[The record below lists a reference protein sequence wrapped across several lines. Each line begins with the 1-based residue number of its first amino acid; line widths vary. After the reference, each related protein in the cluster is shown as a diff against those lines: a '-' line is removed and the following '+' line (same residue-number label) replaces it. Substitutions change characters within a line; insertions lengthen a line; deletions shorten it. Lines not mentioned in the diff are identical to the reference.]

1 MADDESERIEAA
13 YALFNMAHNS
23 RRPSVTNEDSAPTSP
38 VTTTLQPATATPSPP
53 TTAPTPTATIVQNSD
68 DSDRMSFSL
77 RGEVSAKPTRSE
89 IAAASFKYNRTPVL
103 PKIPRHAIM
112 TRIQSLATSR
122 SQARNAS
129 PLNSIGEVVTS
140 PSDEAP
146 IMRNLALTSM
156 MTRSDS
162 VPSLTRAGLPPRRL
176 TRQLSEQSVTSPP
189 PRLATTTNLS
199 TAFTSSSQAPST
211 LYSPITPEAITASPL
226 VRPQKSRDQNEPLDL
241 SRDKNL
247 RDAALTPLNLATHPL
262 TSSASQAPRTPGTP
276 MHQLAVL
283 DGKIVL
289 IPRTPSDVTTP
300 STDSNLTT
308 SGSAV
313 MSKARDMIA
322 NPSAYGFKLAYDSNH
337 TLTLVP
343 DRKEGASASAPALPL
358 SNGHESSAS
367 TESKAAAELRSRRL
381 SEEELRSALS
391 PPKDTRAQSSLPP
404 KKRRILES
412 EENADVERK
421 RARDDRDETRASKVA
436 SEAIHNVMQRL
447 QSQVAQEVLE
457 LQSGQQRVQS
467 LPAKLQP
474 PSPLRTASTGSDD
487 VQDMYKQKLYDEF
500 TRCTDAQTKA
510 PAFMHFPPQRV
521 RGTDATTKVSI
532 SLKDGDNWRSTVAA
546 KFSQRTPE
554 GKARSES
561 PPPLVSTKQAK
572 RVGPSALETAKV
584 KQEIPNKNGLQH
596 HGPSTPSTP
605 SMNGSSAAKTEAVE
619 EVSEE
624 IRRKCAKAGEP
635 DEDGDL

>member
-23 RRPSVTNEDSAPTSP
+23 RRPSVTTDDSAPTSP
-38 VTTTLQPATATPSPP
+38 VTTALPPASVTPSPP
-53 TTAPTPTATIVQNSD
+53 ATASPTPPTATIVQNSR

-77 RGEVSAKPTRSE
+77 RGDVSAQPTRAE
-89 IAAASFKYNRTPVL
+89 IAASFKYNRTPVL

-122 SQARNAS
+122 AQARNAS
-129 PLNSIGEVVTS
+129 PLNSIGEVVVTS

-146 IMRNLALTSM
+146 VMRNLALTSM

-162 VPSLTRAGLPPRRL
+162 VPSLTRAGLPQRRL
-176 TRQLSEQSVTSPP
+176 TRQLSEHSVTSPP

-199 TAFTSSSQAPST
+199 SALTTSSPST
-211 LYSPITPEAITASPL
+211 LYSPITPEGMTASPL

-289 IPRTPSDVTTP
+289 IPRSHSDVTTP
-300 STDSNLTT
+300 STDSNLMT

-343 DRKEGASASAPALPL
+343 DRKDGASTSAPALPL
-358 SNGHESSAS
+358 SNGHDSAAS
-367 TESKAAAELRSRRL
+367 TESRAELKSRRL

-391 PPKDTRAQSSLPP
+391 PPKDARAQSSLPP

-412 EENADVERK
+412 EETAEVERK
-421 RARDDRDETRASKVA
+421 RARDDRGETRASLVA
-436 SEAIHNVMQRL
+436 SEAVHNVMQRL

-457 LQSGQQRVQS
+457 LQQSGQQRVQS

-487 VQDMYKQKLYDEF
+487 VQDMYKQKLFDEF
-500 TRCTDAQTKA
+500 TRCTDAQAKT

-532 SLKDGDNWRSTVAA
+532 SLKAGDNWRSTVAA

-554 GKARSES
+554 AKARSES

-572 RVGPSALETAKV
+572 RAGPSGVETV
-584 KQEIPNKNGLQH
+584 KTKREIPNKNGLQH
-596 HGPSTPSTP
+596 HSPSTPNTP
-605 SMNGSSAAKTEAVE
+605 SISNGSSAAGSEAVE

-624 IRRKCAKAGEP
+624 MRRKCAKAGEP